1 MLQKKTT
8 SKHEE
13 IVMETIQSETQ
24 RFKRTEKKKKKEQ
37 SINGMLNNNKFA
49 LTHVQMESRKWER
62 EEKLFEKIV
71 TNNFPNL
78 MITINP
84 QI

>member
-1 MLQKKTT
+1 
-8 SKHEE
+8 
-13 IVMETIQSETQ
+13 
-24 RFKRTEKKKKKEQ
+24 
-37 SINGMLNNNKFA
+37 MLNNIKFA
-49 LTHVQMESRKWER
+49 LTHVQMESIKWER
-62 EEKLFEKIV
+62 EEKLFEKTV